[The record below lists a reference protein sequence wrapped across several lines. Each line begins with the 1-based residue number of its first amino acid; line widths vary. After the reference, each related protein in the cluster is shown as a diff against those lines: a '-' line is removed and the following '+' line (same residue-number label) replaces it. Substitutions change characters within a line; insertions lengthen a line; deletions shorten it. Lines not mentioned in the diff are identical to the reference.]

1 MAVRRWARER
11 ISVAGFRG
19 GRRRRRPVLDS
30 VFFFGLCV
38 LAFVLFVVE
47 DTDVDTGLSV
57 DTM

>member
-1 MAVRRWARER
+1 M
-11 ISVAGFRG
+11 
-19 GRRRRRPVLDS
+19 LDS